1 MSFLFSIVY
10 SFVIRK
16 HMKNSYKELDFVEYI
31 ILYYIYIHILFIFII
46 LNHYFKFLFWNV
58 HCVHYF
64 FLLLT
69 FCKRLYSYLANFES
83 YEA

>member
-46 LNHYFKFLFWNV
+46 LNHYFKFLF
-58 HCVHYF
+58 
-64 FLLLT
+64 
-69 FCKRLYSYLANFES
+69 
-83 YEA
+83 